1 MRIRT
6 AIYSRNTQSTLRR
19 KTLSIALL
27 LFFYQATDQKNASLK
42 KNVRQIIHGVKPGND
57 KWARSFFSLQI
68 FVSATAKSKYF
79 QLSLRGTSLGSAPS
93 VRLRVMSVS

>member
-42 KNVRQIIHGVKPGND
+42 KKRQAD
-57 KWARSFFSLQI
+57 YS
-68 FVSATAKSKYF
+68 
-79 QLSLRGTSLGSAPS
+79 RG
-93 VRLRVMSVS
+93 

>member
-27 LFFYQATDQKNASLK
+27 LFFLSGYRSEERELK
-42 KNVRQIIHGVKPGND
+42 KKRQAD
-57 KWARSFFSLQI
+57 YS
-68 FVSATAKSKYF
+68 
-79 QLSLRGTSLGSAPS
+79 RG
-93 VRLRVMSVS
+93 